1 MPALINNESKR
12 PTSYE
17 EKPSFLRALHNRSF
31 FWLWLGQLVSQSG
44 DYLLQVAVIWLVLQ
58 YTHSSAAV
66 GLVLAV
72 TLLPAVFFAPI
83 AGVYVDKEDRR
94 TILVIS
100 NLLQSLVVLA
110 LGVMYTFMALD
121 YSVILA
127 SILILYTIAQ
137 FVRPAVLSMVPN
149 IVGMS
154 DIQTANSLLFITSS
168 LNSIVGF
175 SVGGLLFL
183 LFGATFSIYYD
194 FASFLFAA
202 FAALMIDKK
211 YGSVQSISERSN
223 ERVSFMNRFREGIA
237 FIRKDTILLEVAVLA
252 IIINYFGAG
261 ISALVAPYAEFN
273 IHGNSAIYGF
283 LLSSYSLGSIAG
295 FFSTGKLRIRDYI
308 GKIIFFGISI
318 AGASLTFMGLTSNV
332 YSSVALFATAGLALA
347 MVNLPV
353 SIIVQVK
360 VPNELRGRVVTALG
374 SLGMA
379 SQPLSAFLSGELG
392 NSIGIGHAFESYGLA
407 IILASFAMSIAFQ
420 QLRRVRY

>member
-1 MPALINNESKR
+1 
-12 PTSYE
+12 
-17 EKPSFLRALHNRSF
+17 
-31 FWLWLGQLVSQSG
+31 
-44 DYLLQVAVIWLVLQ
+44 
-58 YTHSSAAV
+58 
-66 GLVLAV
+66 
-72 TLLPAVFFAPI
+72 
-83 AGVYVDKEDRR
+83 
-94 TILVIS
+94 
-100 NLLQSLVVLA
+100 
-110 LGVMYTFMALD
+110 MALD

>member
-1 MPALINNESKR
+1 MIDRYRCTQYMPALINNESKR

-44 DYLLQVAVIWLVLQ
+44 DYLLQVAVI
-58 YTHSSAAV
+58 
-66 GLVLAV
+66 
-72 TLLPAVFFAPI
+72 
-83 AGVYVDKEDRR
+83 
-94 TILVIS
+94 
-100 NLLQSLVVLA
+100 SLVVLA

-202 FAALMIDKK
+202 FAAFMIDKK

-237 FIRKDTILLEVAVLA
+237 FIRKDTILLE
-252 IIINYFGAG
+252 
-261 ISALVAPYAEFN
+261 
-273 IHGNSAIYGF
+273 
-283 LLSSYSLGSIAG
+283 
-295 FFSTGKLRIRDYI
+295 
-308 GKIIFFGISI
+308 
-318 AGASLTFMGLTSNV
+318 
-332 YSSVALFATAGLALA
+332 
-347 MVNLPV
+347 
-353 SIIVQVK
+353 
-360 VPNELRGRVVTALG
+360 
-374 SLGMA
+374 
-379 SQPLSAFLSGELG
+379 
-392 NSIGIGHAFESYGLA
+392 
-407 IILASFAMSIAFQ
+407 
-420 QLRRVRY
+420 

>member
-1 MPALINNESKR
+1 MIDRYRCTQYMPALINNESKR

-295 FFSTGKLRIRDYI
+295 FFSTGKLRIREYW
-308 GKIIFFGISI
+308 
-318 AGASLTFMGLTSNV
+318 
-332 YSSVALFATAGLALA
+332 
-347 MVNLPV
+347 
-353 SIIVQVK
+353 
-360 VPNELRGRVVTALG
+360 
-374 SLGMA
+374 
-379 SQPLSAFLSGELG
+379 
-392 NSIGIGHAFESYGLA
+392 
-407 IILASFAMSIAFQ
+407 
-420 QLRRVRY
+420 